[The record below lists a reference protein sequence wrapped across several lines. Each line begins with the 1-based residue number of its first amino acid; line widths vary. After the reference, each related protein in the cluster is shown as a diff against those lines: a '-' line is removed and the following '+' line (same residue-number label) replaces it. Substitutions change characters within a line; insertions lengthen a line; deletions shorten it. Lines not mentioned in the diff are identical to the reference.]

1 MVDKADI
8 TGSIPTS
15 STINIVAD
23 GEIIDA
29 SIENTN
35 NQQLL
40 QISTLLYQF
49 VRDDCPSLSV
59 ANTFTA
65 EQIFNILKATQI
77 QPAVTN
83 GDITLNP
90 NGTGKVRY
98 ADGSNNTEV
107 ASKGYVNLTTGNIPS
122 GGTAGTWLEG
132 DGSWSDPIPAGG
144 TAGNWLEGDGS
155 WSDPSAAVST
165 VTTTSTLAG
174 NSIYLVDPS
183 AGGITLSLPS
193 TASATMKPI
202 KLIPD
207 GVNSWETD
215 NYTLSGNG
223 SNIIVLN
230 ADGSVETASATI
242 DITSNVPMTVY
253 CNGTQYIVMGGA

>member
-59 ANTFTA
+59 TNTFTA

-83 GDITLNP
+83 GDLTLNP

-98 ADGSNNTEV
+98 ADGSGNTEV
-107 ASKGYVNLTTGNIPS
+107 ASKGYVNLTTGNIPP
-122 GGTAGTWLEG
+122 GGVAKTWLEG
-132 DGSWSDPIPAGG
+132 NGGWSDPRWYADESSPSSGF
-144 TAGNWLEGDGS
+144 TAEARGN
-155 WSDPSAAVST
+155 
-165 VTTTSTLAG
+165 
-174 NSIYLVDPS
+174 Y
-183 AGGITLSLPS
+183 
-193 TASATMKPI
+193 
-202 KLIPD
+202 
-207 GVNSWETD
+207 
-215 NYTLSGNG
+215 
-223 SNIIVLN
+223 VLN
-230 ADGSVETASATI
+230 AGDSIQLPSPVAGLRFMFQPQIGQDLTATPITVLQNSSEKIANGAETFTANQNRMFFFRS
-242 DITSNVPMTVY
+242 
-253 CNGTQYIVMGGA
+253 NGTDWDVASIEIGRAS